1 MKKRAELRSDQIRHI
16 TQITDAQIQILKESF
31 GIRAHMRR
39 GNITLQGNDEQLE
52 RSQEALKTIL
62 DAMDKG
68 KTYNNEEFKRV
79 CTHYSG
85 NLSEISDEKKGF
97 TSSSSENAP
106 PGMVQHM
113 TKGQEAYI
121 KLMKEHVVTFV
132 SGPAGTGKT
141 FLAVGMAVQYL
152 LMGKVDKIILVR
164 PAVEAGEKLGYLPG
178 DLNEKIRPY
187 LLPLF
192 DALRFFLGQARA
204 EHYSER
210 NVIEIAPLAYMRGR
224 TLNNS
229 FMILDE
235 AQNTT
240 PQQMKMFLT
249 RIGKDSRAVITG
261 DVSQIDLDRGVTSGM
276 IHATKLLK
284 NVKGVAISRLYADDI
299 VRHPV
304 VAAIVRAYE
313 GNHNNPSNEEDEKTS
328 LEN

>member
-1 MKKRAELRSDQIRHI
+1 M
-16 TQITDAQIQILKESF
+16 
-31 GIRAHMRR
+31 
-39 GNITLQGNDEQLE
+39 QGDDDQLE
-52 RSQEALKTIL
+52 RSQNAIKTVL
-62 DAMDKG
+62 EGMDRG
-68 KTYNNEEFKRV
+68 KVYKDNDFKLV
-79 CTHYSG
+79 CDHFSRDG
-85 NLSEISDEKKGF
+85 ASASDHKKGF
-97 TSSSSENAP
+97 VSNNKVNP
-106 PGMVQHM
+106 PMVQHM
-113 TKGQEAYI
+113 TKGQEHYI
-121 KLMKEHVVTFV
+121 KLMQNSVVTFV

-152 LMGKVDKIILVR
+152 LMGKVEKIVLVR

-240 PQQMKMFLT
+240 QQQMKMFLT

-261 DVSQIDLDRGVTSGM
+261 DVSQIDLERGVLSGLV
-276 IHATKLLK
+276 HAVKILK
-284 NVKGVAISRLYADDI
+284 DVKGVAISKLEATDI
-299 VRHPV
+299 VRHPI
-304 VAAIVRAYE
+304 VAAIVNAYDAE
-313 GNHNNPSNEEDEKTS
+313 HADLHP
-328 LEN
+328 